1 MTKAAIEFKDV
12 DYTANGIHILKRIT
26 GFFPKGKITTLVGPS
41 GAGKSSLFKLC
52 NGLQTAN
59 SGQIYINNKLIEQY
73 PPTVLRRTVGIA
85 LQEATMINGSVEKN
99 LALPLTLKGEKL
111 HKELA
116 IELLK
121 VVGLKESYMSRN
133 TQELSGGQR
142 QKLSIARTLVNK
154 PQVLLL
160 DEITSS
166 LDRVSQ
172 QDIEKLILRINKKY
186 NTTII
191 WITHNL
197 QQALS
202 LGDYTWVMIDGEVVE
217 TGESDLLT
225 NPKNERVKQ
234 FIKGGME

>member
-1 MTKAAIEFKDV
+1 
-12 DYTANGIHILKRIT
+12 
-26 GFFPKGKITTLVGPS
+26 
-41 GAGKSSLFKLC
+41 
-52 NGLQTAN
+52 
-59 SGQIYINNKLIEQY
+59 
-73 PPTVLRRTVGIA
+73 
-85 LQEATMINGSVEKN
+85 
-99 LALPLTLKGEKL
+99 
-111 HKELA
+111 
-116 IELLK
+116 
-121 VVGLKESYMSRN
+121 MSRN